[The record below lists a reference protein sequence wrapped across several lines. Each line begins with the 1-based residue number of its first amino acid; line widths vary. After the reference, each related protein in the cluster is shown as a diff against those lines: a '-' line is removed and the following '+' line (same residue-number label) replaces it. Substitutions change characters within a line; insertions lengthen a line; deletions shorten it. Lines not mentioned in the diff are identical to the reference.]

1 MQTTMRRF
9 LALALAAA
17 ALAVS
22 SVAAAFQ
29 PGDTVPIPELKTIDG
44 KTITP
49 AELKGKVVVI
59 EYWAS
64 WCPFCQKQIPYF
76 QKLYNARANDG
87 LVVIG
92 LNIENDVAK
101 AKGFVDTRKLTFPV
115 AMTSDAIDKQLQRPK
130 GLPITYVIGRDGKL
144 VRLDKGEL
152 FEDDVADIGD
162 IIGPAKK

>member
-1 MQTTMRRF
+1 MRQF
-9 LALALAAA
+9 LTLLFAAA
-17 ALAVS
+17 TFAVS
-22 SVAAAFQ
+22 GAAFAFQ

-49 AELKGKVVVI
+49 AELKGKLVVI

-76 QKLYNARANDG
+76 QKLYNARAKDG

-101 AKGFVDTRKLTFPV
+101 ARGFVDTRKLTFPV
-115 AMTSDAIDKQLQRPK
+115 SMTSDAIDKQLQRPK

-144 VRLDKGEL
+144 LRLDKGEL
-152 FEDDVADIGD
+152 FEEDVSDIGEL
-162 IIGPAKK
+162 IAPKK

>member
-1 MQTTMRRF
+1 MRQF
-9 LALALAAA
+9 LALLFAAA
-17 ALAVS
+17 AFAAS
-22 SVAAAFQ
+22 GAAFALQ
-29 PGDTVPIPELKTIDG
+29 PGDIVPIPELKTIDG

-49 AELKGKVVVI
+49 AELKGKLVVI

-76 QKLYNARANDG
+76 QKLYNARAKDG

-115 AMTSDAIDKQLQRPK
+115 AMTSDAIDRQLQRPK

-144 VRLDKGEL
+144 LRLDKGEL
-152 FEDDVADIGD
+152 FEEDVADIGEL
-162 IIGPAKK
+162 IAPKK